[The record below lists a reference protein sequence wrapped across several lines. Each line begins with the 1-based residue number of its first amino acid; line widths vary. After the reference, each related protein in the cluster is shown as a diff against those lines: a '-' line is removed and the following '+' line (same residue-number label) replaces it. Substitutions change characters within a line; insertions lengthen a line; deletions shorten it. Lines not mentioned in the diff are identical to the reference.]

1 MNEDRP
7 PLEFSLNDRL
17 LTRQLEIALSHH
29 FHSACLDRG
38 LESLLSLSHW
48 YITHQDGFSI
58 LAIECPDV
66 KTCWAILES
75 IGAIGTILE
84 ELVIARIRIYPPHHE
99 GTPLELRVDEMDII
113 RGVFNP
119 VEDF

>member
-7 PLEFSLNDRL
+7 TEFSLNDSL

-38 LESLLSLSHW
+38 LETLLGRSQW
-48 YITHQDGFSI
+48 YITHTNGFSI
-58 LAIECPDV
+58 LAIECPDI

-75 IGAIGTILE
+75 IGAIGLILE
-84 ELVIARIRIYPPHHE
+84 DLSLARVRIYSPDNE
-99 GTPLELRVDEMDII
+99 RTPLELRVDEMDII

>member
-1 MNEDRP
+1 MNDDLP
-7 PLEFSLNDRL
+7 SEFGLNDRL
-17 LTRQLEIALSHH
+17 LTRQLELALSHH

-38 LESLLSLSHW
+38 LESLLERSKW
-48 YITHQDGFSI
+48 YITHHRGFSI

-66 KTCWAILES
+66 KTCWAMLES
-75 IGAIGTILE
+75 IGAIGLILE
-84 ELVIARIRIYPPHHE
+84 DIGIARVRIYAPAIE

-119 VEDF
+119 VEEL

>member
-1 MNEDRP
+1 MNEDHP
-7 PLEFSLNDRL
+7 AEFSLNDRL

-38 LESLLSLSHW
+38 LETLLGRSQW
-48 YITHQDGFSI
+48 YITHTNGFSI
-58 LAIECPDV
+58 LAIECPDL

-75 IGAIGTILE
+75 IGAIGRILE
-84 ELVIARIRIYPPHHE
+84 DLVIARVRIYSPAKE

-119 VEDF
+119 VEGF